1 MTPLSHE
8 FVMPCSIY
16 YVPWYLFGNATWCLL
31 AQDIFRSVNFLF
43 VPAIGHPMLFS
54 HGLFFWVGLLIL
66 SCLEP
71 MICLPAAASVKYAL
85 VLIVGKC
92 INYGNDRVVGYF

>member
-1 MTPLSHE
+1 
-8 FVMPCSIY
+8 
-16 YVPWYLFGNATWCLL
+16 
-31 AQDIFRSVNFLF
+31 
-43 VPAIGHPMLFS
+43 MLFN

-92 INYGNDRVVGYF
+92 INYGNDRVVTFNSSENKETGDHIFPS